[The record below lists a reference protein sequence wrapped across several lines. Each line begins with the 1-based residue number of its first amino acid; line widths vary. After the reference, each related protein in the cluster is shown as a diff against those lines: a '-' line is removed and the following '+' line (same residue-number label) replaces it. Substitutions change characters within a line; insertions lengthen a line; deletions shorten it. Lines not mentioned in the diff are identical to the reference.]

1 MDLRTIQSE
10 FKRQRITKH
19 QNTTS
24 AVKKQ
29 KVKEQL
35 SKWEL
40 EELMGMR
47 MPTYKRS
54 KGGAIRSK

>member
-10 FKRQRITKH
+10 FNRQGIIK
-19 QNTTS
+19 QKNTTS
-24 AVKKQ
+24 LVKQPKN
-29 KVKEQL
+29 KERL

-40 EELMGMR
+40 EELMGVR